1 MCIVRLYIVFNYKS
15 NYYLGF
21 ADKSYMFNIVLANIE
36 SFRYKRK
43 SKNCKQNS
51 ITSVLCHSNVFSITL
66 LDCYVLLFIEIIL

>member
-36 SFRYKRK
+36 RFRYKRECTVSTV
-43 SKNCKQNS
+43 SKT
-51 ITSVLCHSNVFSITL
+51 I
-66 LDCYVLLFIEIIL
+66 